1 MTTPRNILVFMGTR
15 PEAVKLA
22 PVVAALRR
30 ANDFR
35 CTVVATGQH
44 KEMFRQVAETFGF
57 AVDADL
63 DVMRPNQ
70 TLAGLTAR
78 LMDGIDGWLGSA
90 QPDMAL
96 VQGDTTTVLVASLA
110 CFYRRIPIGHVEA
123 GLRTGNIWSPFPE
136 EVNRR
141 LATPLVALHFAPTE
155 AARAALLREAVPEE
169 TISVTGNT
177 VIDALRIEV
186 ATQAGDAAL
195 RARIDE
201 ELSLLVGRRLGASA
215 HGPHHRAPP
224 RELRRR
230 ASSRSARPSPPWPS
244 DFPDHRFVY
253 PVHLNPNV
261 LMHVNRLLGGLPNV
275 RLIAPQGYRNFVALM
290 ARCRLVLTDSGGVQE
305 EAPSLG
311 KPVLVMRDTT
321 ERPEG
326 VAAGTALLTGPNAAG
341 HRRARR
347 AAAHGRRCLSLHG
360 HRQKSLR
367 GRSRRRADRGADPAL
382 LRGAGG
388 ALRSLGLGESGP
400 NETRPSR
407 HTISLGCPGRRRDVS
422 HRPATIPR
430 RGDSDMNPGEG
441 LANWWSASPVSLWT

>member
-1 MTTPRNILVFMGTR
+1 LTIPRNILVFMGTR

-22 PVVAALRR
+22 PVVTALR
-30 ANDFR
+30 AATDFR

-44 KEMFRQVAETFGF
+44 KEMFCQVAETFGF

-70 TLAGLTAR
+70 SLAGLTAR
-78 LMDGIDGWLGSA
+78 LMESIDGWLGSG

-96 VQGDTTTVLVASLA
+96 VQGDTTTVLVAALA

-155 AARAALLREAVPEE
+155 AARAALLRESVPEE
-169 TISVTGNT
+169 NILVTGNT

-186 ATQAGDAAL
+186 AAQSSNAML
-195 RARIDE
+195 RSRIGE
-201 ELSLLVGRRLGASA
+201 ELGVSLGPDWAQVPMVLITGHRRENLGEGIEQICKAIATLSE
-215 HGPHHRAPP
+215 R
-224 RELRRR
+224 
-230 ASSRSARPSPPWPS
+230 
-244 DFPDHRFVY
+244 FPEHRFVY

-261 LMHVNRLLGGLPNV
+261 LQHVKRLLGSLPNV
-275 RLIAPQGYRNFVALM
+275 KLIAPQGYRNFVALM
-290 ARCRLVLTDSGGVQE
+290 THCRLVLTDSGGVQE

-326 VAAGTALLTGPNAAG
+326 VAAGTALLTGTNAQAIVKHATQLLTDDAAYRSMSSARNPYGDGYAAERIVKRIRCYFREEGPDSNAA
-341 HRRARR
+341 R
-347 AAAHGRRCLSLHG
+347 AAGASAAHE
-360 HRQKSLR
+360 
-367 GRSRRRADRGADPAL
+367 RAIQDL
-382 LRGAGG
+382 
-388 ALRSLGLGESGP
+388 
-400 NETRPSR
+400 
-407 HTISLGCPGRRRDVS
+407 
-422 HRPATIPR
+422 
-430 RGDSDMNPGEG
+430 
-441 LANWWSASPVSLWT
+441 

>member
-1 MTTPRNILVFMGTR
+1 LRAIGHASGERVLTKARNITVFIGTR

-22 PVVAALRR
+22 PVVAALRGSH
-30 ANDFR
+30 DFR

-57 AVDADL
+57 EVDADL

-70 TLAGLTAR
+70 SLAQLTSR

-136 EVNRR
+136 EANRR
-141 LATPLVALHFAPTE
+141 LASPLVALHFAPTD
-155 AARAALLREAVPEE
+155 AARAALLREAVPEGA
-169 TISVTGNT
+169 ICVTGNT

-186 ATQAGDAAL
+186 AAQAGNAAL
-195 RARIDE
+195 RVRIDE
-201 ELSLLVGRRLGASA
+201 DLSVLVGADWAQVPLVLVTGHRRENFGEGIEHICQAIAVLAE
-215 HGPHHRAPP
+215 R
-224 RELRRR
+224 
-230 ASSRSARPSPPWPS
+230 
-244 DFPDHRFVY
+244 FPDHRFVY

-261 LMHVNRLLGGLPNV
+261 LEHVNRLLRNLPNV
-275 RLIAPQGYRNFVALM
+275 RLIAPQNYRNFVALM

-326 VAAGTALLTGPNAAG
+326 VAAGTAILTGPNASTIVLHAT
-341 HRRARR
+341 RLLTDEAAYRCMATARNPYGDGY
-347 AAAHGRRCLSLHG
+347 AAERIVERMRNYFAA
-360 HRQKSLR
+360 Q
-367 GRSRRRADRGADPAL
+367 
-382 LRGAGG
+382 AGG
-388 ALRSLGLGESGP
+388 PSGVLPGGEL
-400 NETRPSR
+400 ERMEKEEVR
-407 HTISLGCPGRRRDVS
+407 
-422 HRPATIPR
+422 
-430 RGDSDMNPGEG
+430 
-441 LANWWSASPVSLWT
+441 